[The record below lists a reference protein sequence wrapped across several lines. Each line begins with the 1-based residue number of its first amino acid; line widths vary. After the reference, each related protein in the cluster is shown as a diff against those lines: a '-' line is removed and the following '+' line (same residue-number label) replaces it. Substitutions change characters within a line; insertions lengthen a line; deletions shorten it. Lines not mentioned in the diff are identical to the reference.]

1 MRLFKFALP
10 VLFAAGLLLL
20 GARAFTD
27 QADSAAHQLALEHAR
42 SQFVQRAA
50 VVRAAPDQDRY
61 RDDLRALLR
70 GWFAD
75 QAEIGNRFPL
85 LRKEPA
91 AFVPPPPRVRGGDL
105 RDWRDLAE
113 KQVASW
119 REGRLELVETAA
131 AQGLRL
137 DLLRVGKV
145 ASTQPH
151 LAVEVAVWGAPEETQ
166 IDEPEAGKQVQRVSV
181 QLVFKGLSLRFF
193 DAAGKV
199 IARLDGGG
207 EPALRLDMPERLVA
221 DAPPGLTLGRY
232 QLPLFP
238 PGAAQVEWTLS
249 VGVRSAA
256 GETRVAQASWK
267 TKAESNWSGPAWSG
281 ADAAWSGA
289 DDVVAESE
297 LEAKAAAAENGAQ
310 PARADAAAPK
320 ARHAVW
326 PLRE

>member
-10 VLFAAGLLLL
+10 ILFASGLALLA
-20 GARAFTD
+20 ARAWTD
-27 QADSAAHQLALEHAR
+27 QADSAAHKLALEHAR
-42 SQFVQRAA
+42 SQFMQRAA
-50 VVRAAPDQDRY
+50 VARAAPDKDRY

-85 LRKEPA
+85 LRTQPA

-105 RDWRDLAE
+105 RDWRELAE
-113 KQVASW
+113 TQVSSW
-119 REGRLELVETAA
+119 REGKLELIETAA

-137 DLLRVGKV
+137 DLLRVASV
-145 ASTQPH
+145 AGAQPH
-151 LAVEVAVWGAPEETQ
+151 LAADVAVWGAPEETQ
-166 IDEPEAGKQVQRVSV
+166 VDEAEAGKPVQRISV

-199 IARLDGGG
+199 VARLDGGG

-232 QLPLFP
+232 ELPPFP
-238 PGAAQVEWTLS
+238 PGAAEVEWTLAA
-249 VGVRSAA
+249 GVRSAS
-256 GETRVAQASWK
+256 GETRIAQATWK
-267 TKAESNWSGPAWSG
+267 TRAEPAWSG
-281 ADAAWSGA
+281 AAWSGG
-289 DDVVAESE
+289 DKSGSDKVVAESE
-297 LEAKAAAAENGAQ
+297 TEARAAAPEGAR

-326 PLRE
+326 PVRE